1 MSKLP
6 SRLVCAG
13 LASVIVA
20 AGSAGA
26 QTGPVITHGIAAG
39 DVTSVSAVVWARSD
53 RPATMRVRAEPLT
66 GSGPGVEAR
75 AETTEDRHLT
85 AQTTLTPLAPDTRYR
100 YQIWFEADGIS
111 GTAEAG
117 TFRTAPMADVRAAV
131 SLIWSGDLAGQGYC
145 RRADDGFPI
154 FEPMRALDA
163 DVFVAN
169 GDMIYA
175 DSVCPPRGP
184 GWVNVPGDFP
194 GIADPAVDWEDPAA
208 VDEGYAA
215 HWRYNRTDPAFQD
228 FLRTTPMYVQWDD
241 HEVIN
246 DFGAAWPAL
255 AAAPER
261 TGYPNIV
268 AAGRTTFFDFHPITR
283 HPDEP
288 DRIYRAFRWGRDV
301 ELFILDARS
310 YRSENRAADDP
321 DAGKTMLG
329 EAQLAWLKDALAVST
344 ATWKIVSTDVPLSI
358 PTGSRPEQ
366 LGRDAFAGG
375 ASPAGSSGT
384 GFERELLD
392 LLAHLDREEVANV
405 VFIATD
411 VHFASQFRYEQD
423 FDGDD
428 DLLLFHELVSGP
440 LSAVRRAAPS
450 ELDPTLHPVVLY
462 AEGDIFNFGTV
473 RIGEG
478 GPDAPTLRTDIRDE
492 TGRIRP
498 GSELELSPE
507 P

>member
-1 MSKLP
+1 MRLLCHLRAQLDKVFESHLPAINSAFSPKNKMLRGIDHSPMGLPNFNCRVKELYFPLVSLMERMSKLP

-13 LASVIVA
+13 LASVIVV

-66 GSGPGVEAR
+66 GSGPGVEALT
-75 AETTEDRHLT
+75 ETTEDRHLT

-184 GWVNVPGDFP
+184 GWVNVPGGFP

-208 VDEGYAA
+208 VDEVYAA

-255 AAAPER
+255 AAARRGAE
-261 TGYPNIV
+261 T
-268 AAGRTTFFDFHPITR
+268 AA
-283 HPDEP
+283 
-288 DRIYRAFRWGRDV
+288 
-301 ELFILDARS
+301 ARGGAGA
-310 YRSENRAADDP
+310 EAA
-321 DAGKTMLG
+321 
-329 EAQLAWLKDALAVST
+329 AL
-344 ATWKIVSTDVPLSI
+344 I
-358 PTGSRPEQ
+358 E
-366 LGRDAFAGG
+366 AGG
-375 ASPAGSSGT
+375 AGPAGTKGAAANDGTNGLAVTAEAGSG
-384 GFERELLD
+384 
-392 LLAHLDREEVANV
+392 
-405 VFIATD
+405 
-411 VHFASQFRYEQD
+411 
-423 FDGDD
+423 
-428 DLLLFHELVSGP
+428 
-440 LSAVRRAAPS
+440 AAFQ
-450 ELDPTLHPVVLY
+450 EW
-462 AEGDIFNFGTV
+462 
-473 RIGEG
+473 
-478 GPDAPTLRTDIRDE
+478 
-492 TGRIRP
+492 
-498 GSELELSPE
+498 
-507 P
+507 